1 MMAPLMFLVV
11 ALFRDNLEEGFI
23 LSMLSVFL
31 SVMMGRASGAGQG
44 SPVSRKQGAKLA
56 VFSFPFLIQ
65 AIAQP
70 VERGDFFHIYRNT
83 FKMVDFAHLLS
94 IFKST

>member
-1 MMAPLMFLVV
+1 MCFVYVV
-11 ALFRDNLEEGFI
+11 SI
-23 LSMLSVFL
+23 SVCHD
-31 SVMMGRASGAGQG
+31 GRASGAEQG

-70 VERGDFFHIYRNT
+70 VE
-83 FKMVDFAHLLS
+83 
-94 IFKST
+94 